1 MCSQNQ
7 GCDVTSTAHP
17 EGTLVPFVQCCNS
30 KFCSSVLRVQ
40 VSTFPAL
47 LQSPKSYQELL
58 PRAQRVFFVQ
68 DTGKT
73 LSLFKMHHK
82 QIFLFLQSSSHLG
95 KHFATHL
102 LECRCLIICLIYNP
116 VYHKLTKDF
125 STSKG
130 AKSLDVSIITS

>member
-1 MCSQNQ
+1 M
-7 GCDVTSTAHP
+7 
-17 EGTLVPFVQCCNS
+17 QCCNS
-30 KFCSSVLRVQ
+30 KFYSTALKVQ

-47 LQSPKSYQELL
+47 LPPPKSYQELL
-58 PRAQRVFFVQ
+58 PRSTQVFGFLVQ

-82 QIFLFLQSSSHLG
+82 QIFLFSQSSSHLR

-102 LECRCLIICLIYNP
+102 LECRYLIICLIYKP

-125 STSKG
+125 SASKG
-130 AKSLDVSIITS
+130 AKSLDVSIITSREKKQVWHKGFLCD